1 MGLFV
6 KGKER
11 ERKRKSVSKSGA
23 RSARKTKKRLRKM
36 SRLGE
41 KGVKIQKN
49 WSLMVSFVRLCA
61 STEPTTQTRK
71 VRHQNTLWERMRS
84 YRLIS
89 QTPAV
94 FAACPVFKSHKNQNV
109 FKRVS
114 LNPKRDDFERGNET
128 MLRNT
133 LSFALFISQH
143 EALLLCVRTIRRA
156 KRALL
161 SSKTTTRNKS
171 SYLSP
176 YAHRPDHSL
185 TLSLSLKMT
194 NESSLCFP
202 FKTGNAKP

>member
-1 MGLFV
+1 
-6 KGKER
+6 
-11 ERKRKSVSKSGA
+11 
-23 RSARKTKKRLRKM
+23 
-36 SRLGE
+36 
-41 KGVKIQKN
+41 
-49 WSLMVSFVRLCA
+49 
-61 STEPTTQTRK
+61 
-71 VRHQNTLWERMRS
+71 MRS

-94 FAACPVFKSHKNQNV
+94 FAACPVFKSNKNQNV

-114 LNPKRDDFERGNET
+114 LNPKRDDLDERGNET
-128 MLRNT
+128 MVRNT

-143 EALLLCVRTIRRA
+143 EALLLCLRTIRRA

-194 NESSLCFP
+194 NESPFQKRANVKPYTLNSQTFLKGKLPTRIFLSSFP
-202 FKTGNAKP
+202 WTKEERDTERER

>member
-1 MGLFV
+1 
-6 KGKER
+6 
-11 ERKRKSVSKSGA
+11 
-23 RSARKTKKRLRKM
+23 
-36 SRLGE
+36 
-41 KGVKIQKN
+41 
-49 WSLMVSFVRLCA
+49 
-61 STEPTTQTRK
+61 
-71 VRHQNTLWERMRS
+71 MRS

-94 FAACPVFKSHKNQNV
+94 FAACPVFKSNKNQNV
-109 FKRVS
+109 FNKRVS

-143 EALLLCVRTIRRA
+143 EALLLCLRTIRRA

-185 TLSLSLKMT
+185 TLSLSKNDEQRELL
-194 NESSLCFP
+194 LCFFP
-202 FKTGNAKP
+202 FRKTGNAKPYTLNVF

>member
-1 MGLFV
+1 
-6 KGKER
+6 
-11 ERKRKSVSKSGA
+11 
-23 RSARKTKKRLRKM
+23 
-36 SRLGE
+36 
-41 KGVKIQKN
+41 
-49 WSLMVSFVRLCA
+49 
-61 STEPTTQTRK
+61 
-71 VRHQNTLWERMRS
+71 MRS

-94 FAACPVFKSHKNQNV
+94 FAACPVFKSNKNQNV

-114 LNPKRDDFERGNET
+114 LNPKRDDLDERGNET
-128 MLRNT
+128 MVRNT

-143 EALLLCVRTIRRA
+143 EALLLCLRTIRRA
-156 KRALL
+156 KRVLL

-202 FKTGNAKP
+202 FQKRANVKPYTLNSYTFFKGKLHANFLKFVPVDKGRERHGERKKESERV

>member
-1 MGLFV
+1 
-6 KGKER
+6 
-11 ERKRKSVSKSGA
+11 
-23 RSARKTKKRLRKM
+23 M

-61 STEPTTQTRK
+61 STESTTQTRK
-71 VRHQNTLWERMRS
+71 VRHQNTLWERMRA

-94 FAACPVFKSHKNQNV
+94 FAACPVFKSNKNQNV

-143 EALLLCVRTIRRA
+143 EALLLCLRTIRRA

-185 TLSLSLKMT
+185 TLSLSKNDERELLVFSFQ
-194 NESSLCFP
+194 NGQC
-202 FKTGNAKP
+202 

>member
-1 MGLFV
+1 
-6 KGKER
+6 
-11 ERKRKSVSKSGA
+11 
-23 RSARKTKKRLRKM
+23 
-36 SRLGE
+36 
-41 KGVKIQKN
+41 
-49 WSLMVSFVRLCA
+49 
-61 STEPTTQTRK
+61 
-71 VRHQNTLWERMRS
+71 MRS

-94 FAACPVFKSHKNQNV
+94 FAACPVFKSNKNQNV
-109 FKRVS
+109 FNKRVS

-143 EALLLCVRTIRRA
+143 EALLLCLRTIRRA
-156 KRALL
+156 KRVLL

-194 NESSLCFP
+194 NESSLCFSFQKRANVKP
-202 FKTGNAKP
+202 YTLNSQTFLKESSNANFLKFVPVDKGRERHGERKIESERV

>member
-1 MGLFV
+1 
-6 KGKER
+6 
-11 ERKRKSVSKSGA
+11 
-23 RSARKTKKRLRKM
+23 M
-36 SRLGE
+36 SRFGE

-94 FAACPVFKSHKNQNV
+94 FAACPVFKSNKNQNV

-114 LNPKRDDFERGNET
+114 LNPKRDDLDERGNET
-128 MLRNT
+128 MVRNT

-143 EALLLCVRTIRRA
+143 EALLLCLRTIRRA

-185 TLSLSLKMT
+185 TLSLSKNDERELLVFSFQ
-194 NESSLCFP
+194 NGQC
-202 FKTGNAKP
+202 

>member
-1 MGLFV
+1 
-6 KGKER
+6 
-11 ERKRKSVSKSGA
+11 
-23 RSARKTKKRLRKM
+23 M

-94 FAACPVFKSHKNQNV
+94 FAACPVFKSNKNQNV

-114 LNPKRDDFERGNET
+114 LNPKRDDFERGNDGEKHAFFRAFYFT
-128 MLRNT
+128 TRSASSLFAHYSARKARTALIKNNDAQQIVVP
-133 LSFALFISQH
+133 FAL
-143 EALLLCVRTIRRA
+143 C
-156 KRALL
+156 
-161 SSKTTTRNKS
+161 
-171 SYLSP
+171 SP
-176 YAHRPDHSL
+176 AGPFSD
-185 TLSLSLKMT
+185 SLSL
-194 NESSLCFP
+194 
-202 FKTGNAKP
+202 

>member
-1 MGLFV
+1 
-6 KGKER
+6 
-11 ERKRKSVSKSGA
+11 
-23 RSARKTKKRLRKM
+23 M

-94 FAACPVFKSHKNQNV
+94 FAACPVFKSNKNQNV
-109 FKRVS
+109 FNKRVS

-143 EALLLCVRTIRRA
+143 EALLLCLRTIRRA

-194 NESSLCFP
+194 NESSLCFS
-202 FKTGNAKP
+202 FQKRANVKPYTLNS